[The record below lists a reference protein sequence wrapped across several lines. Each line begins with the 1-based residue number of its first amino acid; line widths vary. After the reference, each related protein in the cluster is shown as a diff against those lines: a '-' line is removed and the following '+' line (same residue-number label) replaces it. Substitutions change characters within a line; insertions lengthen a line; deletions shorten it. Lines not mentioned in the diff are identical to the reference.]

1 MRHKMMGLSPVGS
14 IPVTGIDIKG
24 WKFRIVPGVALGTI
38 FICQTILTLKP
49 EVTLEPRLAADFG
62 ECAQGRRLFFG
73 EDVHVGV
80 PLLVRRWGICR
91 DLQIL
96 AFQSGG
102 SVL

>member
-1 MRHKMMGLSPVGS
+1 MMGLSPVGS

-49 EVTLEPRLAADFG
+49 EVTLEPRLAAVFG